1 VIPEPAV
8 QLNSSTEFDPD
19 IVVIRQERVRDAKLV
34 DPPLLIVEIRCRAQ
48 P

>member
-8 QLNSSTEFDPD
+8 QLNSSTEFD